1 LRSELDIRGINATLA
16 LWSNRTRDFWKSPR
30 VTFIRIEG
38 LVVAA
43 AIMVLFLAIFGS
55 WRRKRRSL
63 FIQKGVLGAY
73 ILSSSLVT
81 YIPTWFDAVFRV
93 VKSSMYPIWA
103 VSLYTL
109 IGCADSITAY
119 SLDDNKELSRQ
130 LYQLVL
136 NTAYVLF
143 LICTVSV

>member
-1 LRSELDIRGINATLA
+1 
-16 LWSNRTRDFWKSPR
+16 
-30 VTFIRIEG
+30 
-38 LVVAA
+38 
-43 AIMVLFLAIFGS
+43 M
-55 WRRKRRSL
+55 
-63 FIQKGVLGAY
+63 Q
-73 ILSSSLVT
+73 SS
-81 YIPTWFDAVFRV
+81 V

-143 LICTVSV
+143 LICTVSVSSNNGYIPAAWLILIAEIKFFHRLFASLVASVSWNLNKMVADYMYQEHSKSGPAYDPASMKGYHYLVD

>member
-1 LRSELDIRGINATLA
+1 
-16 LWSNRTRDFWKSPR
+16 
-30 VTFIRIEG
+30 
-38 LVVAA
+38 
-43 AIMVLFLAIFGS
+43 M
-55 WRRKRRSL
+55 
-63 FIQKGVLGAY
+63 Q
-73 ILSSSLVT
+73 SS
-81 YIPTWFDAVFRV
+81 V

-103 VSLYTL
+103 ISLYIL